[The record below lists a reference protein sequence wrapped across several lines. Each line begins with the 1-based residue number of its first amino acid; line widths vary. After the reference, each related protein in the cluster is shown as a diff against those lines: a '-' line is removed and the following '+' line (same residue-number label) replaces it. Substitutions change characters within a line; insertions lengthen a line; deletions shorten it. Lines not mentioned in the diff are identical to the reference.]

1 MTWEFETVSLWAPP
15 PQSVTWGNVEPWEVC
30 QIWIWAN
37 LDLGALV
44 RSLILPLSG
53 YTYVSSSL
61 WPGVL
66 PLTMILIGLPPW
78 LVQLPFK
85 ILVKVWFY
93 FFIVLCFGFVKTESH
108 FTAQAVSRLTM
119 EPRLAMN
126 LQPFFCLSLLGAGIM
141 GMSCHVQKWG
151 HDMMRVGTCMCLM
164 WRLSTGLL

>member
-1 MTWEFETVSLWAPP
+1 MGTYMFGECIDGLNDLGVWDSIPVSPPP

-93 FFIVLCFGFVKTESH
+93 FLLFSVLGLLR
-108 FTAQAVSRLTM
+108 QNLTSQ
-119 EPRLAMN
+119 L
-126 LQPFFCLSLLGAGIM
+126 
-141 GMSCHVQKWG
+141 
-151 HDMMRVGTCMCLM
+151 
-164 WRLSTGLL
+164 RLSPDSLWSPGWQWTYSPSFVFPYWVLGLWVWVVMSRNEDMTWWG